1 MTGSDTKPVALETRE
16 IVGEKLYSPS
26 TARNLAP
33 ITDILADLLPE
44 QARVLEIGS
53 GTGEHGEGLCQRRSD
68 VIWQYSDPNPASRA
82 SQAIRAQEMS
92 GGLLAPKD
100 LDLTRPDWAAGLDEI
115 DALVCINVIHI
126 SPWAV
131 TEALATHAGRHLPG
145 HGLVF
150 LYGPYKE
157 GDTTAPSNLDFDLS
171 LRSRDPEWGVR
182 DLDRVIAE
190 FENAGLR
197 HDSRINMPANN
208 LSLVFRR
215 SS

>member
-1 MTGSDTKPVALETRE
+1 MTGPDDKPVALEARE

-33 ITDILADLLPE
+33 ITDILAELLLH

-53 GTGEHGEGLCQRRSD
+53 GTGEHGEELCQRRGD

-92 GGLLAPKD
+92 GGLLTPKD
-100 LDLTRPDWAAGLDEI
+100 LDLTQPDWADGLDGF

-131 TEALATHAGRHLPG
+131 TQALAAYAGQHLPERG
-145 HGLVF
+145 VVY

-157 GDTTAPSNLDFDLS
+157 GDATAPSNLGFDES

-190 FENAGLR
+190 FETAGLR
-197 HDSRINMPANN
+197 HDSRISMPANN

>member
-16 IVGEKLYSPS
+16 IAGEKLFSPS

-33 ITDILADLLPE
+33 ITGILADLLPE

-53 GTGEHGEGLCQRRSD
+53 GTGEHGEGLCQRRAD
-68 VIWQYSDPNPASRA
+68 VLWQYSDPDPASRA
-82 SQAIRAQEMS
+82 SQAIRAREMG

-100 LDLTRPDWAAGLDEI
+100 LDLTRQDWADGLDGF

-131 TEALATHAGRHLPG
+131 TQALAAHAGRHLPA
-145 HGLVF
+145 HGVVF

-157 GDTTAPSNLDFDLS
+157 GDATAPSNLGFDES

-182 DLDRVIAE
+182 ELDRVIAE
-190 FENAGLR
+190 FETAGLR
-197 HDSRINMPANN
+197 HDSRISMPANN

>member
-16 IVGEKLYSPS
+16 TAGEKLYSPS

-33 ITDILADLLPE
+33 ITDILAGLLPE
-44 QARVLEIGS
+44 RARVLEIGS

-82 SQAIRAQEMS
+82 SQAVRAEEMS
-92 GGLLAPKD
+92 GGLLAPRD
-100 LDLTRPDWAAGLDEI
+100 LDLTHPDWNDGLDGF

-126 SPWAV
+126 SPWTV
-131 TEALATHAGRHLPG
+131 TQALATFAGQHLPE
-145 HGLVF
+145 HGVVY

-157 GDTTAPSNLDFDLS
+157 GDATAPSNLGFDES

-197 HDSRINMPANN
+197 HDARISMPANN

-215 SS
+215 TS

>member
-1 MTGSDTKPVALETRE
+1 MTGSDRKPEALEARE
-16 IVGEKLYSPS
+16 IVGEKLFSPS
-26 TARNLAP
+26 TARNLRP
-33 ITDILADLLPE
+33 IADILVEILPE
-44 QARVLEIGS
+44 RARVLEIGS

-92 GGLLAPKD
+92 GGLLAPKN
-100 LDLTRPDWAAGLDEI
+100 LDLTRPDWTDGLDAF

-131 TEALATHAGRHLPG
+131 TQALAAHAGRHLPE
-145 HGLVF
+145 HGLVY
-150 LYGPYKE
+150 LYGPYKQ
-157 GDTTAPSNLDFDLS
+157 GAATAPSNLAFDES

-190 FENAGLR
+190 FENAGLSQ
-197 HDSRINMPANN
+197 DSRINMPANN